1 MVHMIRQC
9 NMILLTLL
17 ALAYAYQGVYLLIGL
32 ALRFRRER
40 RPEGPKLRY
49 AAVIAGRNE
58 EAVIAGL
65 IGSLRRQHYP
75 RELLDIYVIADNCT
89 DQTAAVARRAG
100 AQVLERFD
108 RAHVGKG
115 YALDWFFHRLQAMG
129 RRYDG
134 YCIFDAD
141 NLVDPDFTA
150 EMNRVFATGR
160 YDALTSYRN
169 SKNFGACWISAGYSI
184 WFLREA
190 RFLNAVR
197 CALGLNCAISGT
209 GFLISQKLI
218 DENGGWPF
226 HLLTED
232 IQFSVDCAIR
242 GLRLGYCGTAMVYD
256 EQPVSMGQSWTQRL
270 RWSKGFYQ
278 VDAKYG
284 LGLLRGLFAGG
295 RRGFSCYDMLMTV
308 APSVLVHVALALFNG
323 ATLFACL
330 SLPHLLARR
339 VIRELVRTAGLLLAD
354 FYIGILLCGAIT
366 VASEWKLIRAKG
378 WQKIVYLFTFPIFML
393 TYIPISLEAL
403 VRKVEWKPIRHGQ
416 PAKKPQR
423 KAV

>member
-1 MVHMIRQC
+1 
-9 NMILLTLL
+9 
-17 ALAYAYQGVYLLIGL
+17 
-32 ALRFRRER
+32 
-40 RPEGPKLRY
+40 
-49 AAVIAGRNE
+49 
-58 EAVIAGL
+58 
-65 IGSLRRQHYP
+65 
-75 RELLDIYVIADNCT
+75 
-89 DQTAAVARRAG
+89 
-100 AQVLERFD
+100 
-108 RAHVGKG
+108 
-115 YALDWFFHRLQAMG
+115 
-129 RRYDG
+129 
-134 YCIFDAD
+134 
-141 NLVDPDFTA
+141 
-150 EMNRVFATGR
+150 
-160 YDALTSYRN
+160 
-169 SKNFGACWISAGYSI
+169 
-184 WFLREA
+184 
-190 RFLNAVR
+190 
-197 CALGLNCAISGT
+197 
-209 GFLISQKLI
+209 
-218 DENGGWPF
+218 
-226 HLLTED
+226 
-232 IQFSVDCAIR
+232 
-242 GLRLGYCGTAMVYD
+242 MVYD

-323 ATLFACL
+323 AALFACL